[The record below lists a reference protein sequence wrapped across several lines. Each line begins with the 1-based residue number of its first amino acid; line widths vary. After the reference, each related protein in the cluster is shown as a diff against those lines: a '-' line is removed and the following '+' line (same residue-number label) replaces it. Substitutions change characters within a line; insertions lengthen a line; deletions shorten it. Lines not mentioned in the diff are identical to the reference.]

1 MKKLIPF
8 LLSSVMVVGAVGCQ
22 NAAKTSTDAP
32 NNTSESPSPAAS
44 NAASPAASSPSP
56 AASSN
61 AQSTQST
68 KDDAQNQTR
77 KNQLNSDIRANE
89 QRNNAVNGG
98 SNANRSEGALRTEV
112 RDKLEANIP
121 GSKLAVD
128 AKNGVLV
135 IVGTVPKQQDLTKI
149 EPLAM
154 QIKGVTKVTVK
165 ATAAPAKTK
174 S

>member
-8 LLSSVMVVGAVGCQ
+8 LLSSVMLVGAVGCQ

-44 NAASPAASSPSP
+44 NAASPAASSSPSP
-56 AASSN
+56 AESS
-61 AQSTQST
+61 ASTQAT
-68 KDDAQNQTR
+68 KDDAQNQIR

-89 QRNNAVNGG
+89 QRNNAANGG
-98 SNANRSEGALRTEV
+98 SNANRSGGALQSEV

-121 GSKLAVD
+121 GSKLAVQ
-128 AKNGVLV
+128 AKDGAVT
-135 IVGTVPKQQDLTKI
+135 IVGTVPKQQDLSKI

-165 ATAAPAKTK
+165 ATHSPAKTK